1 LKEEGVKM
9 THPDRKPFQEASQ
22 KVYEMWAEKVGGMEL
37 IKKILNFDY
46 QSIIEE
52 EHPQK

>member
-1 LKEEGVKM
+1 
-9 THPDRKPFQEASQ
+9 
-22 KVYEMWAEKVGGMEL
+22 MWAEKVGGMEL